1 MIQALWSLDQQ
12 FQNKNGSI
20 LTHGKIYVYYKGRT
34 ALATTYNDEDGTV
47 VNPNPI
53 LLDNNGR
60 AACFASSSY
69 AYTILVCD
77 AYGKEL
83 FSYDLTLHDTVATAE
98 KVFVIGSDGSV
109 RVDPTTLPNG
119 IQYDLSVNT
128 DVIATKQSVDD
139 VKDVV
144 DDLSDTVA
152 EHTNDI
158 GQLKDDVDDIE
169 DTLANKKDKQSE
181 LIYGGNTHMTI
192 TRIKQDEDGAITEVK
207 YEPID
212 LPPKV
217 PNVEVTSPNGT
228 IDVQSSTDVQTN
240 TKTFNIDVKNGSPV
254 WHYWTGNNAWTQIA
268 TKSWTQIN
276 RPTVG
281 AGSNPHQWNPDIK
294 RGIYDAKAHF
304 TVTFH
309 NYNNSKTVPNQI
321 IQVGFRAKFV
331 GKNDPTAIR
340 YEDLGAW
347 TYDPTLYTTE
357 AYQYNFAQ
365 ESLRQ
370 NHDTSKIINVAN
382 YWGDT
387 DFNVYFE
394 AALLNTDGS
403 QDTPPID
410 TVLMAEITYFGYH
423 EVKGNVV
430 GQGGGTTYTAG
441 DGIDIDDDTISVKYD
456 NADVELQD
464 AELDFGDTFSVANS
478 LLTTGEDGEL
488 VNEVEWEDVTLPT
501 IQAGNG
507 ISFTKVGTETT
518 ISMDS
523 EVGDVVETVEKIKQD
538 LDTQI
543 TTNFDMP
550 NISQVY
556 DFADGNNWITHNGA
570 CMLYQ
575 AFTIPIN
582 HEVRTITDDADTPTL
597 LGIYMK
603 NASFDKK
610 VMLALYEYTYAAEG
624 EEHGSSTYVG
634 DTGPVSIV
642 QGMNEFPLKNRN
654 PSITELR
661 SDKVYYASLY
671 LPSDAFNN
679 GLMLAGCPSYGGVD
693 IPAEPRLSCATEN
706 ITYNNQELD
715 MSDPTTTLNH
725 YTSYIMPDGTT
736 YYQYDIGPWQGQYNE
751 RSSTPRF
758 YMQIRNGEFNEPVVP
773 VAPFEDL
780 GNSKLPDQFDTVGN
794 LPVPQG
800 WTWGTDNCSYVD
812 VTPATN
818 VSISEYEF
826 IDDMATAGQYVSQH
840 CVYNSDY
847 STHLGGTATVTDLGQ
862 AISVT
867 QGGTTV
873 IGYRH
878 KVHFSS
884 PIALTANTTYRFLAE
899 CFNSSSS
906 HIFGWSTPTNVVD
919 SCNNGYY
926 VNYSQTITRY
936 PNFIGKYLKLTDSN
950 NNHYVI

>member
-83 FSYDLTLHDTVATAE
+83 FSYDLTLHDAVATAD

-109 RVDPTTLPNG
+109 RVDPSTLPNG

-139 VKDVV
+139 VKDRL
-144 DDLSDTVA
+144 DDVEDTVG

-158 GQLKDDVDDIE
+158 GQLQDDVDDIE

-192 TRIKQDEDGAITEVK
+192 TKIKQNENGQLTEVK

-212 LPPKV
+212 LPPEV

-240 TKTFNIDVKNGSPV
+240 TKTFEIDVKNGDPV

-276 RPTVG
+276 RPAIG

-294 RGIYDAKAHF
+294 RGIYDVKAHF

-370 NHDTSKIINVAN
+370 NHDTSRILNVAN

-423 EVKGNVV
+423 EIKGAVQSSSGGHEYTG
-430 GQGGGTTYTAG
+430 GQG
-441 DGIDIDDDTISVKYD
+441 IEIDDSTDTISV
-456 NADVELQD
+456 D
-464 AELDFGDTFSVANS
+464 AGAGLTFDEGKLAVDFD
-478 LLTTGEDGEL
+478 E
-488 VNEVEWEDVTLPT
+488 VNEHQVQSDWNQTT
-501 IQAGNG
+501 N
-507 ISFTKVGTETT
+507 TEPDY
-518 ISMDS
+518 IKNKP
-523 EVGDVVETVEKIKQD
+523 VEKPIVAGSNIHIT
-538 LDTQI
+538 DTGSAVEISSDSDPQVQSDWTESD
-543 TTNFDMP
+543 TTDPAYIQNKP
-550 NISQVY
+550 TEKSLIAGQNV
-556 DFADGNNWITHNGA
+556 
-570 CMLYQ
+570 
-575 AFTIPIN
+575 
-582 HEVRTITDDADTPTL
+582 TITDTSNGVRIDAAGGTFTQVQSNWNESDTTSPSYIQNKPDLSAYATDTEL
-597 LGIYMK
+597 SNAVDDLEQQINNIPAQEQANWSESDSSDPSYIK
-603 NASFDKK
+603 NKPSTCPLVAGQNVTITDQ
-610 VMLALYEYTYAAEG
+610 
-624 EEHGSSTYVG
+624 GSSVVISATGGGTQVQSNWNESDSSSPAYIQNKPDLSNYATDSELTSAVNTLEQEIQNIPAQVQSDWTET
-634 DTGPVSIV
+634 DTSDPSYI
-642 QGMNEFPLKNRN
+642 QNKPTEKNLVAGTN
-654 PSITELR
+654 VTITETNNDVIVETTEIASGAQLVAGSGINIQESNGQVVVR
-661 SDKVYYASLY
+661 ADETVLWENTNGTITKDLQWPQTLSEPITNFEKVSFLFAPDSYIE
-671 LPSDAFNN
+671 DAEYHTFNSFNN
-679 GLMLAGCPSYGGVD
+679 F
-693 IPAEPRLSCATEN
+693 N
-706 ITYNNQELD
+706 YNL
-715 MSDPTTTLNH
+715 
-725 YTSYIMPDGTT
+725 
-736 YYQYDIGPWQGQYNE
+736 
-751 RSSTPRF
+751 
-758 YMQIRNGEFNEPVVP
+758 
-773 VAPFEDL
+773 VA
-780 GNSKLPDQFDTVGN
+780 
-794 LPVPQG
+794 
-800 WTWGTDNCSYVD
+800 WRC
-812 VTPATN
+812 
-818 VSISEYEF
+818 
-826 IDDMATAGQYVSQH
+826 
-840 CVYNSDY
+840 
-847 STHLGGTATVTDLGQ
+847 
-862 AISVT
+862 
-867 QGGTTV
+867 
-873 IGYRH
+873 
-878 KVHFSS
+878 
-884 PIALTANTTYRFLAE
+884 
-899 CFNSSSS
+899 
-906 HIFGWSTPTNVVD
+906 
-919 SCNNGYY
+919 
-926 VNYSQTITRY
+926 
-936 PNFIGKYLKLTDSN
+936 DSN
-950 NNHYVI
+950 NDQIFWREAKFNCNGTSLTNPYNSTINLSTAFVGNGFNRDGYNWLLKVIGINRKVNN

>member
-83 FSYDLTLHDTVATAE
+83 FSYDLTLHDAVATAD

-139 VKDVV
+139 VKDDV

-158 GQLKDDVDDIE
+158 GQLQDDVDDIE

-192 TRIKQDEDGAITEVK
+192 TKIKQNENGQLTEVK

-212 LPPKV
+212 LPPEV
-217 PNVEVTSPNGT
+217 PNVEITSPNGT

-240 TKTFNIDVKNGSPV
+240 TKTFSIDVKNGDPV

-276 RPTVG
+276 RPAIG

-294 RGIYDAKAHF
+294 RGIFDAKAHF

-370 NHDTSKIINVAN
+370 NHDTSRILNVAN

-387 DFNVYFE
+387 DFDVYFE

-423 EVKGNVV
+423 EIKGAV
-430 GQGGGTTYTAG
+430 QSTGGGGKEYTEG
-441 DGIDIDDDTISVKYD
+441 DGITIDDTDDTISV
-456 NADVELQD
+456 D
-464 AELDFGDTFSVANS
+464 AGAGLAFDEGKLAVDFD
-478 LLTTGEDGEL
+478 E
-488 VNEVEWEDVTLPT
+488 VNEHQVQSNWTENDTTDPAYIQNKPT
-501 IQAGNG
+501 EKSLIAGQN
-507 ISFTKVGTETT
+507 V
-518 ISMDS
+518 
-523 EVGDVVETVEKIKQD
+523 
-538 LDTQI
+538 
-543 TTNFDMP
+543 
-550 NISQVY
+550 
-556 DFADGNNWITHNGA
+556 
-570 CMLYQ
+570 
-575 AFTIPIN
+575 
-582 HEVRTITDDADTPTL
+582 TITDTANGVRIDAAGGTFTQVQSNWNESDTTSPSYIQNKPDLSDYATDTELSNAVDTLEQQIQSIPAQEQANWTESDSSDPSYIKNKPTEKNL
-597 LGIYMK
+597 VAGQNVTITDQGSSVVISAADGGSTYTGGTGI
-603 NASFDKK
+603 NVDNTNDVISLETPVDVVAGPGIVIDNPDGNTLRISAEADAET
-610 VMLALYEYTYAAEG
+610 VLYE
-624 EEHGSSTYVG
+624 G
-634 DTGPVSIV
+634 DGTDLSLSEDIYNFERIRFKVDPGQSMKYIEVAPA
-642 QGMNEFPLKNRN
+642 GT
-654 PSITELR
+654 ITFGT
-661 SDKVYYASLY
+661 
-671 LPSDAFNN
+671 FN
-679 GLMLAGCPSYGGVD
+679 GIGTAWVKFF
-693 IPAEPRLSCATEN
+693 RLSYDSTLHKFTVQRTKAIGVTFDNTNATWSAS
-706 ITYNNQELD
+706 IDGDLAAIKKIVGIHRIANN
-715 MSDPTTTLNH
+715 
-725 YTSYIMPDGTT
+725 
-736 YYQYDIGPWQGQYNE
+736 
-751 RSSTPRF
+751 
-758 YMQIRNGEFNEPVVP
+758 
-773 VAPFEDL
+773 
-780 GNSKLPDQFDTVGN
+780 
-794 LPVPQG
+794 
-800 WTWGTDNCSYVD
+800 
-812 VTPATN
+812 
-818 VSISEYEF
+818 
-826 IDDMATAGQYVSQH
+826 
-840 CVYNSDY
+840 
-847 STHLGGTATVTDLGQ
+847 
-862 AISVT
+862 
-867 QGGTTV
+867 
-873 IGYRH
+873 
-878 KVHFSS
+878 
-884 PIALTANTTYRFLAE
+884 
-899 CFNSSSS
+899 
-906 HIFGWSTPTNVVD
+906 
-919 SCNNGYY
+919 
-926 VNYSQTITRY
+926 
-936 PNFIGKYLKLTDSN
+936 
-950 NNHYVI
+950 